1 MLNPPHVL
9 LPFYPAD
16 GAFPVETTAG
26 LQEFRPDRRQ
36 RTIRMVLLAAA
47 VCTKAGKA
55 LVSRQFVEMTRTRV
69 EGLLAAFPKLMN
81 TGKQH
86 TFVETESVRY
96 VYQPLEKLYMVLVTT
111 KNSNILEDLETLRLF
126 SRVIPEYCRVL
137 EESEISEHCFDLIFA
152 FDEIVALGYRE
163 NVNLAQIRTFTEM
176 DSHEE
181 KVFRAVRETQEREAK
196 AEMRRK
202 AKELQQARR
211 DAERGKKSPGFGGFG
226 SSSSSS
232 SSTAIITDT
241 LIEPEKPKPTPAPAR
256 PSGPSKALKLGA
268 RGKEV
273 DDFVDKLK
281 SEGENII
288 LPNTGKRP
296 SDATKS
302 LPAPVN
308 TESVH
313 LRVEEKITLTC
324 GRDGGLQNMEVL
336 GMITLRVSDDK
347 NGRIRLLINNNDK
360 RGVQL
365 QTHPNVDKK
374 LFTAD
379 SIIGLKNPDKSF
391 PLNNDV
397 GVLKWRLQSTDES
410 LIPLTINCWPSESGS
425 GCDVNIEYELQEDSL
440 ELNDVVI
447 SIPIPSGVGAP
458 VIGDL
463 DGEYRH
469 DSRRNVLEWCLPV
482 VDMKNKTGS
491 LEFSIAGQPNDF
503 FPVNVSFVSKGNYCD
518 IQVSKVYQVDGNSP
532 VRFSTETSFVVDKYE
547 IL

>member
-1 MLNPPHVL
+1 
-9 LPFYPAD
+9 
-16 GAFPVETTAG
+16 
-26 LQEFRPDRRQ
+26 
-36 RTIRMVLLAAA
+36 MVLLAAA

-211 DAERGKKSPGFGGFG
+211 DTERGKKSPGFGGFG

-232 SSTAIITDT
+232 STAIITDT
-241 LIEPEKPKPTPAPAR
+241 LVEPEKPKPAPAPTR

-273 DDFVDKLK
+273 DDFVHKLK
-281 SEGENII
+281 SEGENVI
-288 LPNTGKRP
+288 LSGTGKKA
-296 SDATKS
+296 SEASKS
-302 LPAPVN
+302 LPAPAN

-313 LRVEEKITLTC
+313 LRIEEKITLTC

-336 GMITLRVSDDK
+336 GMIILRVSDEK
-347 NGRIRLLINNNDK
+347 NGRIRLLINNGDK

-374 LFTAD
+374 LFTAE
-379 SIIGLKNPDKSF
+379 SIIGLKNPEKSF

-397 GVLKWRLQSTDES
+397 GVLKWRLQTTDES

-425 GCDVNIEYELQEDSL
+425 SCDVNIEYELQEESL
-440 ELNDVVI
+440 ELNDIVI

-463 DGEYRH
+463 DGDYRH

-482 VDMKNKTGS
+482 VDVKNKTGS

-503 FPVNVSFVSKGNYCD
+503 FPINVSFISKGSYCD
-518 IQVSKVYQVDGNSP
+518 IQVSKAYQVDGNSP

>member
-1 MLNPPHVL
+1 
-9 LPFYPAD
+9 
-16 GAFPVETTAG
+16 
-26 LQEFRPDRRQ
+26 
-36 RTIRMVLLAAA
+36 MVLLAAA

-55 LVSRQFVEMTRTRV
+55 IVSRQFVEMTRTRI

-96 VYQPLEKLYMVLVTT
+96 VYQPLEKLYMVLITT

-211 DAERGKKSPGFGGFG
+211 DAERSGKKAPGFGGFG
-226 SSSSSS
+226 SSGMSGSSPI
-232 SSTAIITDT
+232 TITDT
-241 LIEPEKPKPTPAPAR
+241 LIEPEKPKATPAPSR
-256 PSGPSKALKLGA
+256 
-268 RGKEV
+268 RH
-273 DDFVDKLK
+273 
-281 SEGENII
+281 
-288 LPNTGKRP
+288 LPLLCP
-296 SDATKS
+296 
-302 LPAPVN
+302 PAV
-308 TESVH
+308 
-313 LRVEEKITLTC
+313 
-324 GRDGGLQNMEVL
+324 
-336 GMITLRVSDDK
+336 
-347 NGRIRLLINNNDK
+347 
-360 RGVQL
+360 
-365 QTHPNVDKK
+365 
-374 LFTAD
+374 
-379 SIIGLKNPDKSF
+379 
-391 PLNNDV
+391 
-397 GVLKWRLQSTDES
+397 
-410 LIPLTINCWPSESGS
+410 NCWPSESGS
-425 GCDVNIEYELQEDSL
+425 GCDVNIEYELQEEGL

-447 SIPIPSGVGAP
+447 SIPVPSGVGAP
-458 VIGDL
+458 LIGDL

-482 VDMKNKTGS
+482 IDAKNKTGS

-503 FPVNVSFVSKGNYCD
+503 FPVHVSFVSKRNYCD
-518 IQVSKVYQVDGNSP
+518 IQISKVTLVDSDSP
-532 VRFSTETSFVVDKYE
+532 VRFSLETSFVVDKYE

>member
-1 MLNPPHVL
+1 
-9 LPFYPAD
+9 
-16 GAFPVETTAG
+16 
-26 LQEFRPDRRQ
+26 
-36 RTIRMVLLAAA
+36 MVLLAAA

-55 LVSRQFVEMTRTRV
+55 IVSRQFVEMTRTRI

-96 VYQPLEKLYMVLVTT
+96 VYQPLEKLYMVLITT

-211 DAERGKKSPGFGGFG
+211 DAERSGKKAPGFGGFG
-226 SSSSSS
+226 SSGMTGANAGS
-232 SSTAIITDT
+232 IITDT
-241 LIEPEKPKPTPAPAR
+241 LIEPEKPKVTPAPMR
-256 PSGPSKALKLGA
+256 STGPSKALKLGA

-288 LPNTGKRP
+288 MPGTGKKL
-296 SDATKS
+296 SEASKV
-302 LPAPVN
+302 LAAPVN

-313 LRVEEKITLTC
+313 MRVEEKISLTC
-324 GRDGGLQNMEVL
+324 GRDGGVQNMEIL
-336 GMITLRVSDDK
+336 GMITLRVSDEK
-347 NGRIRLLINNNDK
+347 NGRIRLQVNNNDK
-360 RGVQL
+360 KGMQL

-374 LFTAD
+374 LFTAE
-379 SIIGLKNPDKSF
+379 SVIGLKNPDKSF
-391 PLNNDV
+391 PLHSDV
-397 GVLKWRLQSTDES
+397 GVLKWRLQTTDES
-410 LIPLTINCWPSESGS
+410 LIPLTINCWPSESGT
-425 GCDVNIEYELQEDSL
+425 GCDVNIEYELQEEGL

-447 SIPIPSGVGAP
+447 AIPVPAGVGAP

-469 DSRRNVLEWCLPV
+469 DSRRNILEWCLPV
-482 VDMKNKTGS
+482 IDIKNKTGS
-491 LEFSIAGQPNDF
+491 LEFSVVSQPGDF
-503 FPVNVSFVSKGNYCD
+503 FPINVSFVSKANYCD
-518 IQVSKVYQVDGNSP
+518 IQVSKVSQVDGDSP
-532 VRFSTETSFVVDKYE
+532 VRFSIETSLVVDKYE